1 MSTAARNAEI
11 TRRRLAGER
20 PSDLGLEFGITPE
33 RVWQIVQA
41 EQRRQRG
48 EPSKP
53 RRRDMAQSQAAARP
67 AVRPRLR
74 LWRERPSG
82 EEWWECVSDMRRGVG
97 ATKPE
102 AYGMWLGKE
111 PSATTS
117 TTSTS
122 SATSKPAPKAAALTP
137 VHASQVQV
145 LPSAATRKPLSF
157 ASRLGLNLERVG
169 QAQPPMQ
176 SLAGARSPRN
186 GGFHDQE

>member
-20 PSDLGLEFGITPE
+20 PTDLAAEFEVSPE
-33 RVWQIVQA
+33 RIWQIVQA

-53 RRRDMAQSQAAARP
+53 RRRNTAKRQAGGQAAI
-67 AVRPRLR
+67 RPRLR
-74 LWRERPSG
+74 LWRDRPAG
-82 EEWWECVSDMRRGVG
+82 EEWWECVGDMRMGVG
-97 ATKPE
+97 PTKPH
-102 AYGMWLGKE
+102 AYGMWLGKG
-111 PSATTS
+111 PSAT
-117 TTSTS
+117 STS
-122 SATSKPAPKAAALTP
+122 VTPKLASKAAPLTP
-137 VHASQVQV
+137 VHVSQVKV
-145 LPSAATRKPLSF
+145 LPSAATWKPLSF
-157 ASRLGLNLERVG
+157 ASRLGLNLERAG

>member
-20 PSDLGLEFGITPE
+20 PKDLANEFGVTTE
-33 RVWQIVQA
+33 RIWQIVQA

-53 RRRDMAQSQAAARP
+53 RRRAKANGLAAPRLAI
-67 AVRPRLR
+67 RPRLR
-74 LWRERPSG
+74 LWRDRPAG
-82 EEWWECVSDMRRGVG
+82 EEWWECVGDMRMGVG
-97 ATKPE
+97 PTKLE
-102 AYGMWLGKE
+102 AYGMWLGKG
-111 PSATTS
+111 PRATNTS
-117 TTSTS
+117 ITP
-122 SATSKPAPKAAALTP
+122 KPAPKAAALTP
-137 VHASQVQV
+137 VHVSQVQV

-169 QAQPPMQ
+169 KAQPPMH

>member
-20 PSDLGLEFGITPE
+20 PTDLAGEFEVSPE
-33 RVWQIVQA
+33 RIWQIVQA

-53 RRRDMAQSQAAARP
+53 RRRDMARSQAAARP
-67 AVRPRLR
+67 TVRPRLR
-74 LWRERPSG
+74 LWRDRPSG
-82 EEWWECVSDMRRGVG
+82 EEWWECVSDMRMGVG

-102 AYGMWLGKE
+102 AYGMWLGKG
-111 PSATTS
+111 STATS
-117 TTSTS
+117 IS
-122 SATSKPAPKAAALTP
+122 SATSTTPKPASKAAALMP

-145 LPSAATRKPLSF
+145 LPSSATRKPLSF

-169 QAQPPMQ
+169 KAQPPMH